1 MKTSEIITQK
11 IIEKLESGT
20 IPWQKP
26 WNLKTGRPRN
36 LISKKPYRG
45 INLFMLSLSE
55 SQKAC
60 DYMTV
65 AK

>member
-26 WNLKTGRPRN
+26 WNLKTGRP
-36 LISKKPYRG
+36 
-45 INLFMLSLSE
+45 
-55 SQKAC
+55 QKAC